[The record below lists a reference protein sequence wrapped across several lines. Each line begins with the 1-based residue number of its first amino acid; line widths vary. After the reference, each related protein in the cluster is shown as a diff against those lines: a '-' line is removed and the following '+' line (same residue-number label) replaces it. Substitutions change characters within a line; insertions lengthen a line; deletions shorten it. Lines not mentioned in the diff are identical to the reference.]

1 MAPKHG
7 MQSLG
12 KVPSARRAP
21 QPVNLP
27 SLKSEIGVVAPEPS
41 NPNSASSSTTGGGG
55 GTSGTTPTTS
65 TPQTTTPNSAGWTGS
80 AQEAATSAPA
90 VAGSKPAQSQSPAP
104 AGVVPAPTGPLP
116 VAAATPGQQA
126 SIPAQTRQAPISTFL
141 ERKFQ
146 QEFPSLT
153 ADSQVS
159 GPPVKRP
166 AAPQTPT
173 VVAVPV
179 PVSPS
184 EIPRQESPQPLQYGP
199 GPSLRPQTEGSW
211 VQGGRPSNIPPSQG
225 GPGNIQFFFLHYSK
239 ITQILTGLLFGLGVV
254 DGSAVQAANV
264 LPPGQ
269 VGPRGIPVH
278 PGQIAGQPHA
288 LRSVMPPFMFR
299 GGQIPPGNYP
309 AGPYSGSGQFGPRGP
324 GGPAGRYP
332 PPPSQEA
339 RYRQGMRMANPA
351 ANQNDPDL
359 YPRPIIKEEDLR
371 RMDEIS
377 GDDGWAAL
385 QDEPDYDK
393 KLDDDE
399 PSEQLRNGQQSG
411 ASVANATA
419 AAAVAVEEE
428 AKADRDGKW
437 ADNIQA
443 QGRAISTLPA
453 PSVHTLNRDRA
464 TTVQASGSQPVRHPH
479 QQNNSRPISM
489 DEDDF
494 WREQQRQQKNVEI
507 KAAQRAKEMRYCRAY
522 SFFKLR

>member
-1 MAPKHG
+1 

-27 SLKSEIGVVAPEPS
+27 SLKSESGVVAPESS
-41 NPNSASSSTTGGGG
+41 NSNSSNSSTSGGGG
-55 GTSGTTPTTS
+55 GSSGTVAPS
-65 TPQTTTPNSAGWTGS
+65 TAPQSATPNSAGWTGS
-80 AQEAATSAPA
+80 AQEAAASAPV
-90 VAGSKPAQSQSPAP
+90 VAGNKPPQSQSPAP
-104 AGVVPAPTGPLP
+104 VGVVPVSTGPVP
-116 VAAATPGQQA
+116 TVA
-126 SIPAQTRQAPISTFL
+126 PAQPAIPVQPRQSTTFL

-153 ADSQVS
+153 ADSQVT
-159 GPPVKRP
+159 GPPAKRAP
-166 AAPQTPT
+166 APQPPT
-173 VVAVPV
+173 VVAAPV

-211 VQGGRPSNIPPSQG
+211 VQGGRPSNVSPSQG
-225 GPGNIQFFFLHYSK
+225 GSGNTSAEFFLSATQRYSRSF
-239 ITQILTGLLFGLGVV
+239 LFGFKGVV
-254 DGSAVQAANV
+254 DGLAGQVAGV

-269 VGPRGIPVH
+269 AGPRGIPVH

-309 AGPYSGSGQFGPRGP
+309 TGPYPGSGQYGPRGP
-324 GGPAGRYP
+324 GGPPGRYP
-332 PPPSQEA
+332 PPPNQEA
-339 RYRQGMRMANPA
+339 RFRQGMRMANPA

-399 PSEQLRNGQQSG
+399 PTEQQRNAQQTG
-411 ASVANATA
+411 ASTTNAVAAAA
-419 AAAVAVEEE
+419 AAAVEEE
-428 AKADRDGKW
+428 SKADRDGKW

-443 QGRAISTLPA
+443 QGRAISTPPA
-453 PSVHTLNRDRA
+453 QNVNTLNRDRGVDRGVA
-464 TTVQASGSQPVRHPH
+464 QIGGSGGGGPPLRHPH
-479 QQNNSRPISM
+479 QQNNSRPISL

-507 KAAQRAKEMRYCRAY
+507 KAAQRAKEMRYCKRH
-522 SFFKLR
+522 